1 MIKGGYMW
9 YQLFGIFVVV
19 ASSIAMI
26 DRYGVPSVGMSLVYL
41 LFGIVFVVF
50 GVMVGQMQ
58 DTDLLSL
65 LLLQEWGINLS
76 LMGIGYAAI
85 VAGVVGLLAPAYK
98 LFKTASK

>member
-1 MIKGGYMW
+1 MW

-19 ASSIAMI
+19 ASSVAMI
-26 DRYGVPSVGMSLVYL
+26 DRYGIPSTGLSIVYL
-41 LFGIVFVVF
+41 LFGAVFAIF

-58 DTDLLSL
+58 NTDLLSL

-85 VAGVVGLLAPAYK
+85 IAGLVGLLAPVYR
-98 LFKTASK
+98 LLRSGR